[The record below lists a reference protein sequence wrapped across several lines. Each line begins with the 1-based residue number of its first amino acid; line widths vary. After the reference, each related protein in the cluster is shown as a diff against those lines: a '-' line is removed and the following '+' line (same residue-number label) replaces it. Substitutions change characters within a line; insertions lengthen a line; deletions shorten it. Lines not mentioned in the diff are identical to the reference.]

1 METTIIDA
9 ALTQS
14 IWVAFSIALIFH
26 FFKQQEAREKLQSA
40 REDKYQQTIKEL
52 SGKLYALEELK
63 DDLKE
68 IKSSINKSYH
78 K

>member
-14 IWVAFSIALIFH
+14 VWLAFSIALIFH

-52 SGKLYALEELK
+52 SNKLYALEELK
-63 DDLKE
+63 EDLKE
-68 IKSSINKSYH
+68 IRSSINRPYQK
-78 K
+78 